1 MIQRIQSI
9 YIFLFIISNIF
20 LLYMTSMDRNSFHFS
35 IHEFDLFPL
44 LLILLIIFSIISL
57 LSFKNR
63 RTQIKLLYFLTF
75 IQLIILTLISILAFK
90 SDNALIF
97 LQNYQ
102 IFIYLLGLVLLLL
115 SVRGIKK
122 DQNLIESIDRIR

>member
-20 LLYMTSMDRNSFHFS
+20 LLYMTSMDQNSFHFS
-35 IHEFDLFPL
+35 IYEFDLFPL

-102 IFIYLLGLVLLLL
+102 IFIYFLGLALLLL
-115 SVRGIKK
+115 SVRAIKK
-122 DQNLIESIDRIR
+122 DQNLIDSIDRIR

>member
-9 YIFLFIISNIF
+9 YIFLFIISNFF
-20 LLYMTSMDRNSFHFS
+20 LLYMNSIYRNSFHFS
-35 IHEFDLFPL
+35 IHDFDLFPL
-44 LLILLIIFSIISL
+44 LLILLIIFSIVSL

-63 RTQIKLLYFLTF
+63 KTQIKLLYFLIF

-102 IFIYLLGLVLLLL
+102 TFIYLLGLVLLLL